1 MSKKNKKVCTAL
13 NCINHFPI
21 LASTVTGLFFSCY
34 LIGITSCAVELKIS
48 AITWGIKKHT
58 SIKK

>member
-34 LIGITSCAVELKIS
+34 LTGITSCAVELKIS
-48 AITWGIKKHT
+48 AII
-58 SIKK
+58 